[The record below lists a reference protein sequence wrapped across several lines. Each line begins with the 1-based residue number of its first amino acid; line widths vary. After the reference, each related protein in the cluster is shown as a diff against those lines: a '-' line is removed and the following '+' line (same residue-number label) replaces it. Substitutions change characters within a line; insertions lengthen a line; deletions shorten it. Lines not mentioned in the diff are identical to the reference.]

1 MARDGMEKATTKA
14 VAAEAKLNEA
24 YIYKCFSNK
33 DELLSAAL
41 HMEDV
46 RFANLLQKTLPV
58 MHMPDL
64 LWKERAYILW
74 KRSWDFILQRPEDCA
89 FYPRYYYS
97 ASYRAHAYERHLA
110 CFKPLIEKVSKSFKP
125 GTNMDMLVHQIFFT
139 MGNVK
144 ITLDETDVNNPE
156 GDRVTS
162 NAYEVYPGAVV
173 TKDPIVHNVGNN
185 GAYIRATVNVSNW
198 MNLVA
203 AYYPDFKETF
213 PNDGYKAALNLLVG
227 ELGEGWSVVDVVAGD
242 TFTIGQ
248 FDAKFILKYD
258 GVLAADADTT
268 AMFQTVTIPAGIDNA
283 NAESFDSV
291 KVVAQAIQADGFVT
305 WEAAFAAFDAE

>member
-1 MARDGMEKATTKA
+1 MKKKITAIFLCVALVAIAVVGASLAYFTDTKT
-14 VAAEAKLNEA
+14 AEN
-24 YIYKCFSNK
+24 
-33 DELLSAAL
+33 
-41 HMEDV
+41 
-46 RFANLLQKTLPV
+46 T
-58 MHMPDL
+58 
-64 LWKERAYILW
+64 
-74 KRSWDFILQRPEDCA
+74 
-89 FYPRYYYS
+89 
-97 ASYRAHAYERHLA
+97 
-110 CFKPLIEKVSKSFKP
+110 
-125 GTNMDMLVHQIFFT
+125 FT

-227 ELGEGWSVVDVVAGD
+227 ELGEGWSVVAVVAGD
-242 TFTIGQ
+242 VEHIGEHIQ
-248 FDAKFILKYD
+248 QQNGDAQQNSDDQSD
-258 GVLAADADTT
+258 GRAA
-268 AMFQTVTIPAGIDNA
+268 
-283 NAESFDSV
+283 
-291 KVVAQAIQADGFVT
+291 
-305 WEAAFAAFDAE
+305 AAFRALDSMGHGDSFLVSRIQLLLSG